1 MVPLWGKANFISPPS
16 WSLTS
21 GKQFL
26 HKLEIIQSKLCK
38 YIHPDKGG
46 VAHSLIVSLKNVSG
60 AFLKNLSDVLALWW
74 EGVRLCVCAFGE
86 GRQYFEF

>member
-16 WSLTS
+16 LSLTS

-74 EGVRLCVCAFGE
+74 EGVCVCVFGE